1 MLVLVRLYGGL
12 TVLFDPLEEMI
23 ELLVGCLHKLS
34 LELGIRDP
42 KALQFCPIHVVT
54 EETFQRLVNVEAV
67 PVKLVSN
74 LPENKNVSIQEY
86 LNLNTLSCN

>member
-1 MLVLVRLYGGL
+1 MVVLVRLYGGL
-12 TVLFDPLEEMI
+12 TVLFDPLEEI
-23 ELLVGCLHKLS
+23 TELFVGCLDQLR
-34 LELGIRDP
+34 LELGVRDP
-42 KALQFCPIHVVT
+42 EALQFCPIHVVT

-67 PVKLVSN
+67 TVKLVSY